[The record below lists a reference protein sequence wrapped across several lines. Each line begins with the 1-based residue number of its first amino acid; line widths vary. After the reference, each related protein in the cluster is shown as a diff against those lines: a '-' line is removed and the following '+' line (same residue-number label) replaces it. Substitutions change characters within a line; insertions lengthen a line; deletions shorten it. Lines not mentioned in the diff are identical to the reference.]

1 MPMATPSERDVRL
14 KSSYSIEE
22 GHFTDLLCDAF
33 ERRRDLTHISSACGF
48 GACVG
53 KTCSRNTKIYPSLKK
68 YITIAQ
74 VSQNNLSTNVA
85 YFEEKRS
92 GTRQLRK
99 KIGQRSQ

>member
-1 MPMATPSERDVRL
+1 
-14 KSSYSIEE
+14 
-22 GHFTDLLCDAF
+22 
-33 ERRRDLTHISSACGF
+33 
-48 GACVG
+48 
-53 KTCSRNTKIYPSLKK
+53 LKK

-74 VSQNNLSTNVA
+74 VSQNNLATNVA

>member
-22 GHFTDLLCDAF
+22 GHFTDLLCDVF

-53 KTCSRNTKIYPSLKK
+53 KTCSRNTKIYPRLKK

-74 VSQNNLSTNVA
+74 VSQNKLSTNVA
-85 YFEEKRS
+85 
-92 GTRQLRK
+92 
-99 KIGQRSQ
+99 

>member
-1 MPMATPSERDVRL
+1 ML
-14 KSSYSIEE
+14 
-22 GHFTDLLCDAF
+22 
-33 ERRRDLTHISSACGF
+33 
-48 GACVG
+48 
-53 KTCSRNTKIYPSLKK
+53 RNTKIYPSLKK

-74 VSQNNLSTNVA
+74 VSQNNLPKNVA

>member
-1 MPMATPSERDVRL
+1 
-14 KSSYSIEE
+14 
-22 GHFTDLLCDAF
+22 
-33 ERRRDLTHISSACGF
+33 
-48 GACVG
+48 
-53 KTCSRNTKIYPSLKK
+53 PSLKK

-74 VSQNNLSTNVA
+74 VSQNNLPTNVA